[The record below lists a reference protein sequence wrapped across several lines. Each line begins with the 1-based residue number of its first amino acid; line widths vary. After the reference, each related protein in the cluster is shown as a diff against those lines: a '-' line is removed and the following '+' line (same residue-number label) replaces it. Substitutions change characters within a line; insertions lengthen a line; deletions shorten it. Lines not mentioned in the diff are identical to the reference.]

1 MSDITEQPQAAEEQ
15 QQSVEANTEYQN
27 QEQMLPN
34 EVSDRTKE
42 QFEKLTQNNKD
53 LKEKMDK
60 LQAEKDVLQSLYP
73 SAQQAQTVNP
83 SLINNTTENLITED
97 GYVDVNKLN
106 KALADAQKRAEAAE
120 RKAQA
125 AATSFETY
133 TQTEQVSRAHA
144 KHPYLDP
151 NNPQFDRKFYDLTKN
166 ELIGQMMN
174 GQKDVMLAADKVAQM
189 YKPQPVQKEEQ
200 SQKVKQE
207 NNNSKSQMNAGRT
220 GSGQIVG
227 TYQSMSNDDLIARQ
241 RKGDRNALA
250 ERLKR
255 SGF

>member
-1 MSDITEQPQAAEEQ
+1 M
-15 QQSVEANTEYQN
+15 
-27 QEQMLPN
+27 
-34 EVSDRTKE
+34 
-42 QFEKLTQNNKD
+42 
-53 LKEKMDK
+53 
-60 LQAEKDVLQSLYP
+60 
-73 SAQQAQTVNP
+73 
-83 SLINNTTENLITED
+83 
-97 GYVDVNKLN
+97 NKLN